1 MTTHPVHGKVVV
13 LTGASSGIGRA
24 AALALAEAGYDVI
37 GAMRRVEPLL
47 RPGGQGI
54 PMLPLDLTDSASIA
68 AFAKAA
74 LARGP
79 LRSLINAAGIPC
91 LGAIEELPAERLR
104 EAMQVNFFG
113 TLQLCGAIA
122 GALRRQ
128 GWGSIVNVSSSL
140 GAAALPLYGGYCAS
154 KAALEAATESLHLEL
169 APHGVSVRILR
180 PGLVATAFGGK
191 RSAQAPAA
199 DSPYAGRLDSPEPD
213 DLVAMI
219 SKPETV
225 AAAIVEMVE
234 RPEGPF
240 RVTVGKDAER
250 WVENRRRLDDGAFLR
265 GVAEGGYPF
274 R

>member
-1 MTTHPVHGKVVV
+1 MSTVAV
-13 LTGASSGIGRA
+13 TGASSGIGRA
-24 AALALAEAGYDVI
+24 AALALAARGHSVVA
-37 GAMRRVEPLL
+37 AMRQPEAL
-47 RPGGQGI
+47 PGVAAV
-54 PMLPLDLTDSASIA
+54 LPLDLADSASVA
-68 AFAKAA
+68 TFAEAV

-79 LRSLINAAGIPC
+79 LRALINSAGIPC
-91 LGAIEELPAERLR
+91 LGAVEELPDERLR
-104 EAMQVNFFG
+104 EAMEVNFFG
-113 TLQLCGAIA
+113 TLRLCGAVA

-128 GWGSIVNVSSSL
+128 GWGLIVNVSSSL

-154 KAALEAATESLHLEL
+154 KAALEAATEALHLEL

-199 DSPYAGRLDSPEPD
+199 DSPYAERLDNPEPD
-213 DLVAMI
+213 DLVPMV

-234 RPEGPF
+234 QPKGPF
-240 RVTVGKDAER
+240 RVTVGEDARR
-250 WVENRRRLDDGAFLR
+250 WVENRRKLDDESFLR